1 MRPTPRRALL
11 LLLLLAL
18 LATSGL
24 ATSDYSAASPP
35 AAPASV
41 ASTGPGPV
49 SAGGGYVLSMA
60 DVSVAGA
67 LTGGGYQLTGASSP
81 SAEGSG
87 CCCLVNLPC
96 VRRKP

>member
-49 SAGGGYVLSMA
+49 SAGGGSITVVPGGM
-60 DVSVAGA
+60 VS
-67 LTGGGYQLTGASSP
+67 GGIYAS
-81 SAEGSG
+81 
-87 CCCLVNLPC
+87 L
-96 VRRKP
+96 